1 MQFNQL
7 FKSGIKSRLAKF
19 SLLGAALLC
28 LTTTTGCTS
37 FQFPGVYRLTIQQ
50 GNVITQDMVDQL
62 KPGMT
67 PRQVS
72 YILGTPLIADSFQ
85 QDRWDYLYT
94 LRDPEGNTKEE
105 RFTVFFK
112 NGGLSHFTGD
122 YMPTPNNDATEAS

>member
-7 FKSGIKSRLAKF
+7 IKSGITARLAKI
-19 SLLGAALLC
+19 SIVGALLIGV
-28 LTTTTGCTS
+28 TATTGCTR
-37 FQFPGVYRLTIQQ
+37 FQFPGVYRLAIQQ
-50 GNVITQDMVDQL
+50 GNIITQDMVDQL

-94 LRDPEGNTKEE
+94 LRDPKGNTSEE

-112 NGGLSHFTGD
+112 DGGLSHFTGD
-122 YMPTPNNDATEAS
+122 YVPSAASNNS